1 MVKRQSSKLEIASS
15 SLAGACLVVFCRRR
29 PCQGLA
35 GHAFCPAVGPD
46 MLLNPS
52 SVGSC
57 SPSIALNRPQSP
69 LVLPTKTMAM
79 PHVSQAPHIPY
90 RPAIGIAR
98 PAIRL
103 WPPHR
108 PSISIS
114 LTSSIA
120 MANTSP
126 ARAAQAP
133 AADPADRN
141 GRGCRSDS
149 QPGLRPRPGWPGPGP
164 LLYISPGGLA
174 MAIRVAHTPTKT
186 TKGGAMA

>member
-1 MVKRQSSKLEIASS
+1 MS
-15 SLAGACLVVFCRRR
+15 FCRRR

-126 ARAAQAP
+126 GRAAQAA
-133 AADPADRN
+133 AADPRPADRN
-141 GRGCRSDS
+141 GRGCR
-149 QPGLRPRPGWPGPGP
+149 LRPAARAQPSTRLARTRPSALHLSRRPGHGNPSRSHANKNHKGRRH
-164 LLYISPGGLA
+164 GLVGKA
-174 MAIRVAHTPTKT
+174 PV
-186 TKGGAMA
+186 